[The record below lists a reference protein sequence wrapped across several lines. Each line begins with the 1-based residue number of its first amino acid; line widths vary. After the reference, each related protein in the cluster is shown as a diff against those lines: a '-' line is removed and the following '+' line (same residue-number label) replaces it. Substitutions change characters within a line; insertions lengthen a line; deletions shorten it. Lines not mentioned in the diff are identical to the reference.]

1 MISKDKALHSQEP
14 AAHAASSAQRHH
26 TRQQQQQQ
34 QQPDSN
40 TRTNTSTSTS
50 ASSSRPRSSSVSS
63 ERSSRRASR
72 RHHNHHPHND
82 AFHRPKASS
91 AKTTPMHDDSDAGRL
106 IPVNQPALAI
116 DYLGSGWK
124 NEDDIAASWK
134 FMTKQKNDLINGLRL
149 ENASWRNWAKQRH
162 NLKTIS
168 PKVLNW
174 LKDSDTTWL
183 YGPLYKAAIDEFDL
197 KRFGT
202 STTALLPGLQADSTA
217 SAPTTPPASSTT
229 SSIDVGA
236 GAGAMLKPRLKPA
249 LKHKTASEIFK
260 ADTLFHVQSDL
271 KLKRRFGAQSKA
283 LESAVFK
290 ELRQPKLRFNDSVE
304 QCVAIDTDAIYEED
318 EGEDSEHFVDD
329 DDERAGL
336 NARHEDEDGGILMR
350 ISAKTQPR
358 SIVRIDPTTL
368 KAASSYGT
376 DEYPDL
382 DELEDATDDDED
394 HEVEMGEEEEEE
406 EEVEDERENEEASV
420 ENDEDDEEYDDF
432 EEGMFDEPIYL
443 GNPYSDADS
452 GYVAS
457 QHYGYHPNGVG
468 STSSNYSLQEQDV
481 AMAEVSYTRPTPP
494 ASTAPATSSSS
505 TLSNSKEKRLS
516 VVGQGIVATSVATA
530 APAATTIATTT
541 TAVTTTTAPAAPAD
555 PTRPVSEM
563 EAEKA
568 LMAANPGG
576 FQQRAADLVTN
587 VKDLVSWASSFVY
600 NSSTF

>member
-1 MISKDKALHSQEP
+1 
-14 AAHAASSAQRHH
+14 
-26 TRQQQQQQ
+26 
-34 QQPDSN
+34 
-40 TRTNTSTSTS
+40 
-50 ASSSRPRSSSVSS
+50 
-63 ERSSRRASR
+63 
-72 RHHNHHPHND
+72 
-82 AFHRPKASS
+82 
-91 AKTTPMHDDSDAGRL
+91 MHDDSDAGRL

-202 STTALLPGLQADSTA
+202 STAALLPGLEVDSTI
-217 SAPTTPPASSTT
+217 SAPTTPPVSTSTSST
-229 SSIDVGA
+229 SSTDVGA
-236 GAGAMLKPRLKPA
+236 AAGAVLKPRLKPA
-249 LKHKTASEIFK
+249 LKHKTASELFK

-304 QCVAIDTDAIYEED
+304 QCVAIDTDAIFEED
-318 EGEDSEHFVDD
+318 EDEDSEHFVDD

-350 ISAKTQPR
+350 ISAKRQPR

-376 DEYPDL
+376 DEYPDQ
-382 DELEDATDDDED
+382 DELEDATDDED
-394 HEVEMGEEEEEE
+394 NEEEEEE
-406 EEVEDERENEEASV
+406 EEGEQGEQGREIEEV
-420 ENDEDDEEYDDF
+420 YLDNGDEDDEEYDDF
-432 EEGMFDEPIYL
+432 EEGMYDEPIYL
-443 GNPYSDADS
+443 GNPYSNADS
-452 GYVAS
+452 GYLAS

-468 STSSNYSLQEQDV
+468 SASSNYSPQEQDV

-494 ASTAPATSSSS
+494 ASSAPAPSSS
-505 TLSNSKEKRLS
+505 TLSDSKDKRS
-516 VVGQGIVATSVATA
+516 SMMGQGIVATSAATA

-576 FQQRAADLVTN
+576 FQQRAADIVTN